1 MQENQIKG
9 TVQLTDLQKPVNFIN
24 EKLQEY

>member
-9 TVQLTDLQKPVNFIN
+9 TVQLTDLQESVNFTN